1 MVDRGGN
8 LWPMTDATLWGIHA
22 GSTGDAD
29 GLFLDSSVVALGW
42 PAVGD
47 LQQLHKDRES
57 FKKGVA
63 AAYPDTKE
71 GAIPTTAGMLFRF
84 IHEMKE
90 GDAVAYP
97 SKKDRMIRLGRI
109 VGPYVYTQNAQGGYV
124 QQRRVRWEQA
134 IPRTHFSQGAL
145 NEIGSALSL
154 FQIKNYSD
162 EFFAA
167 LSGTAAPVVDPAT
180 DPTTSGIASQV
191 SETTEDFVLKTL
203 AKELKGLQF
212 EGFVSHLLEQMGFRV
227 RYAQVNQPGY
237 DLIAS
242 RDALGFEPPI
252 IKVQVKSTEGTLGD
266 PEVTQL
272 FGKLTGGEFALFVT
286 LGTVTKKARD
296 FEESKANLRIID
308 GSELVKLIFENY
320 ESFDSQYKGLL
331 PLRRVYVPAPVDD

>member
-1 MVDRGGN
+1 M
-8 LWPMTDATLWGIHA
+8 MESTLWGIHA

-29 GLFLDSSVVALGW
+29 GLFLSSSVVAVGW
-42 PAVGD
+42 AATGNIGELPA
-47 LQQLHKDRES
+47 DREA
-57 FKKGVA
+57 FKKRVI
-63 AAYPDTKE
+63 AAYPHTKE

-84 IHEMKE
+84 VYEMKE

-97 SKKDRMIRLGRI
+97 SKKDRMIHLGRI
-109 VGPYVYTQNAQGGYV
+109 VGPYVYTPNAQGGYV
-124 QQRRVRWEQA
+124 QQRRVKWERA

-154 FQIKNYSD
+154 FQIKNYAE
-162 EFFAA
+162 EFIAGLA
-167 LSGTAAPVVDPAT
+167 GMAAPVVDPAT
-180 DPTTSGIASQV
+180 DPTTTGIASQV

-212 EGFVSHLLEQMGFRV
+212 ESFVAHLLERMGFRV
-227 RYAQVNQPGY
+227 RYARVNQPGY

-242 RDALGFEPPI
+242 RDSLGFEPPI

-308 GSELVKLIFENY
+308 GSELVKLIFEHY

-331 PLRRVYVPAPVDD
+331 PLRRVYVPAPVEDE